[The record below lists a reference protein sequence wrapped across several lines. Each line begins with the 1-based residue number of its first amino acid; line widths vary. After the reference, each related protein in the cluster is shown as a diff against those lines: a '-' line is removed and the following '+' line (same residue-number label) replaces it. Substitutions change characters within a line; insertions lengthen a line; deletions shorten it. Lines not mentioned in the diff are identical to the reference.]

1 MKPNV
6 IECKKQDLIERC
18 RQRNVDIKTA
28 MQSVVHKNGDKWYV
42 NVNHPSYPKA
52 SGLGDRVK
60 KVLTT
65 VGITPERV
73 SRLTGR
79 PCNCGKRKEK
89 LNELG
94 KRIGIK

>member
-6 IECKKQDLIERC
+6 IECKEQDLIDRC
-18 RQRNVDIKTA
+18 NQRNVDIKLA

-52 SGLGDRVK
+52 NGLGDKVE
-60 KVLTT
+60 KVLKA

-73 SRLTGR
+73 SRLTGK
-79 PCNCGKRKEK
+79 PCNCGKRKAK

>member
-1 MKPNV
+1 MKPKI
-6 IECKKQDLIERC
+6 IECKEQDLIDRCNER
-18 RQRNVDIKTA
+18 NFDIKLA

-52 SGLGDRVK
+52 NGLGDRVE

-73 SRLTGR
+73 SKITGK
-79 PCNCGKRKEK
+79 PCNCGKRKAK